1 MGQGEAVCVIEIPQG
16 SVDFGEPFFQDLFEC
31 IGDAQLTAYHNAVAV
46 ADSHAEGFHQ
56 LFVTAGRHGAQIMA
70 VIGKAWR
77 GDPG

>member
-1 MGQGEAVCVIEIPQG
+1 
-16 SVDFGEPFFQDLFEC
+16 
-31 IGDAQLTAYHNAVAV
+31 VAV